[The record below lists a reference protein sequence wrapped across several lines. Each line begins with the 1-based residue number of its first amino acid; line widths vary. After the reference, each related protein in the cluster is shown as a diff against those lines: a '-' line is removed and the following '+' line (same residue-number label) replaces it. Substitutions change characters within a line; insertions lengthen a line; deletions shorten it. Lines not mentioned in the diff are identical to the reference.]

1 MSFYNIRDIYN
12 LKVGDA
18 KAKAVLLCINHF
30 INKDTKIAF
39 PSIPT
44 IAKYTEYSER
54 TVYRCVKL
62 LVDKNFLIKKKTHN
76 HVNQYALALSISHPT
91 PDSQS
96 PKHTINIDN
105 TRSNKNETTK
115 NNMYNKKTNTTKS
128 NKTSTNNKSKAE
140 IHSITKTRNF
150 FATKRYQKSS
160 FFSDAY
166 SSLKDRRES

>member
-54 TVYRCVKL
+54 TVYRCIKL
-62 LVDKNFLIKKKTHN
+62 LVDKKFLMKKKTHN
-76 HVNQYALALSISHPT
+76 HVNQYALILTASHLT

-105 TRSNKNETTK
+105 TRSNKNEPTK
-115 NNMYNKKTNTTKS
+115 
-128 NKTSTNNKSKAE
+128 NNKSKAE

-150 FATKRYQKSS
+150 FASKRYQKSS

-166 SSLKDRRES
+166 SSLKDRRTT

>member
-30 INKDTKIAF
+30 INKDTNIAF
-39 PSIPT
+39 PSVPT

-54 TVYRCVKL
+54 TVYRCIKL
-62 LVDKNFLIKKKTHN
+62 LVDKKFLIKKKTHN
-76 HVNQYALALSISHPT
+76 HVNQYALTVSHPT

-96 PKHTINIDN
+96 PEHTINIDN
-105 TRSNKNETTK
+105 TRSNNNEPTK
-115 NNMYNKKTNTTKS
+115 
-128 NKTSTNNKSKAE
+128 NNKSKAE

-150 FATKRYQKSS
+150 FASKHNKKSS
-160 FFSDAY
+160 FFGDAY
-166 SSLKDRRES
+166 SSLKGGRTT